1 MKNKTSP
8 IWYVAKLENGNEV
21 RVQTFGGMLEA
32 AAKQNTRV
40 VNYHIE
46 E

>member
-1 MKNKTSP
+1 MKNKTSL

-21 RVQTFGGMLEA
+21 RVRSFGGMLEA

-40 VNYHIE
+40 VDYHIE